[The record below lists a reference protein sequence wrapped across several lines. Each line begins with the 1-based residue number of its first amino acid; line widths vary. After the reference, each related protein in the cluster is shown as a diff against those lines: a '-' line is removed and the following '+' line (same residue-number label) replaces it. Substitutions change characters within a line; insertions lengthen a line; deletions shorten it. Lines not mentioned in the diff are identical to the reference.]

1 MIRISTYYRSKE
13 KETATVCLSDEEY
26 IIVYE
31 SELNELGQELTEIET
46 FPGKS
51 LSFVEDVA
59 ENWAL
64 GIKERELLML
74 EINQ

>member
-31 SELNELGQELTEIET
+31 SELNELTEIET

-51 LSFVEDVA
+51 LTFVEDTA

-64 GIKERELLML
+64 GLRE
-74 EINQ
+74 Q

>member
-1 MIRISTYYRSKE
+1 MNRISTYYRSKE
-13 KETATVCLSDEEY
+13 KETATVCRSDEEY

-31 SELNELGQELTEIET
+31 SELNELTEIET

-51 LSFVEDVA
+51 LTFAEDTA

-64 GIKERELLML
+64 GLRE
-74 EINQ
+74 Q

>member
-13 KETATVCLSDEEY
+13 KETATVCRSDEEY

-31 SELNELGQELTEIET
+31 SELDELTEIET
-46 FPGKS
+46 FHGMS
-51 LSFVEDVA
+51 LNFVEDVA

-64 GIKERELLML
+64 GIRE
-74 EINQ
+74 

>member
-1 MIRISTYYRSKE
+1 MNRISTYYRSTE

-26 IIVYE
+26 VIVYE
-31 SELNELGQELTEIET
+31 SELNELTEIET
-46 FPGKS
+46 FSGKS

-64 GIKERELLML
+64 GIKEHE
-74 EINQ
+74 Q

>member
-1 MIRISTYYRSKE
+1 MNRISTYYRSKE

-31 SELNELGQELTEIET
+31 SELNELTEIET
-46 FPGKS
+46 FHGKS
-51 LSFVEDVA
+51 LSFVEDAA

-64 GIKERELLML
+64 GLRERELLML
-74 EINQ
+74 EMNQ

>member
-31 SELNELGQELTEIET
+31 SELHELTEIET
-46 FPGKS
+46 FHGMS
-51 LSFVEDVA
+51 LSFVEDAA

-64 GIKERELLML
+64 GIKS
-74 EINQ
+74 

>member
-13 KETATVCLSDEEY
+13 KETATVCRSDEEY

-31 SELNELGQELTEIET
+31 SELNELTEIET
-46 FPGKS
+46 FHGKS
-51 LSFVEDVA
+51 LNFVEDAA

-64 GIKERELLML
+64 GIKL
-74 EINQ
+74 

>member
-1 MIRISTYYRSKE
+1 MIRISSYYRSKE

-31 SELNELGQELTEIET
+31 SELNELTEIET
-46 FPGKS
+46 FHGKS
-51 LSFVEDVA
+51 LNFVEDAA

-64 GIKERELLML
+64 GIKL
-74 EINQ
+74 

>member
-1 MIRISTYYRSKE
+1 MIRISTYYRSTE
-13 KETATVCLSDEEY
+13 KETATVCRSDEEY

-31 SELNELGQELTEIET
+31 SELNELTEIET

-51 LSFVEDVA
+51 LSFVEDAA

-64 GIKERELLML
+64 GIKS
-74 EINQ
+74 

>member
-1 MIRISTYYRSKE
+1 MNRISTYYRSTE
-13 KETATVCLSDEEY
+13 KETATVCRSDEEY

-31 SELNELGQELTEIET
+31 SELNELTEIET
-46 FPGKS
+46 FHGMS

-64 GIKERELLML
+64 GIKEREMLML